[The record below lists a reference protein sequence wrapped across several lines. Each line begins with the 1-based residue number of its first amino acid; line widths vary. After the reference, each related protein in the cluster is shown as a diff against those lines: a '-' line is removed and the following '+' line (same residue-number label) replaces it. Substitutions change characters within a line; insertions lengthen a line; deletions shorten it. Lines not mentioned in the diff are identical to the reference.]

1 MQKRQRD
8 AVRQALET
16 ALKNLQDDSSE
27 GDIKSDSVS
36 LIDERRLSSGSPSS
50 EAPIVIVIADDLN
63 SRSHDRSPANPG
75 DTKEPENVNACPSN
89 HSERK
94 VSHPGLERFT
104 MVEAG
109 SNSTVPRACFMEP
122 NRVCVNSGAC
132 EMRGF

>member
-16 ALKNLQDDSSE
+16 ALKNLEEASFETNINS
-27 GDIKSDSVS
+27 GSVA
-36 LIDERRLSSGSPSS
+36 LIDERRLSSESPSS
-50 EAPIVIVIADDLN
+50 EAPIIIVIAGDLN
-63 SRSHDRSPANPG
+63 SRSHNRSPANPG
-75 DTKEPENVNACPSN
+75 DPKASENVNACPSN

-109 SNSTVPRACFMEP
+109 SHSTVPRACFMEP
-122 NRVCVNSGAC
+122 TRVCVNSGAC

>member
-16 ALKNLQDDSSE
+16 ALKNLEDDSSE
-27 GDIKSDSVS
+27 GDIDSDSVA
-36 LIDERRLSSGSPSS
+36 LIDGRRIPSESPSS
-50 EAPIVIVIADDLN
+50 EAPIIIVMAGELN
-63 SRSHDRSPANPG
+63 SRSHDRSRANP
-75 DTKEPENVNACPSN
+75 DDRKTPENVNACPSN
-89 HSERK
+89 HSARK

-109 SNSTVPRACFMEP
+109 SHSSVPRACFMEP
-122 NRVCVNSGAC
+122 TRVCVNSGAC